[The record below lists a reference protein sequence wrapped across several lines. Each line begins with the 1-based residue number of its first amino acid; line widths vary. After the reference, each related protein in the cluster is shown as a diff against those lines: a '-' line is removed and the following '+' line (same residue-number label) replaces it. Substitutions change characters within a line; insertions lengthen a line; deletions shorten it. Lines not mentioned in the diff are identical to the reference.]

1 MGPFETRVKRKLDRE
16 HSGPTVDPSNRMRVR
31 ICQLTFVGLIFALVY
46 SSFKF
51 PIEWEDH
58 ASYYS
63 GFWTRHGI
71 EFLRFRNTIRLLQI
85 LILAACL
92 GIFNWYLEGL
102 NTSLEKFLRK
112 RRNIPTMASFLLFFL
127 QFGVLWPFMFV
138 WTAEGIIWML
148 AFPSFV
154 VITEFIILHHHLEEN
169 QVLVPWMETQLYDAV
184 VDAIPYL
191 SPSRYLSIP
200 PVNVRA
206 RRLWQLLISLFAL
219 NILLIPKYH
228 PWTYD
233 LNTTGFFQ
241 VPFLLLYGELLM
253 SDLIVLCCI
262 SLIPFFFMN
271 IVLYFKY
278 RNLVNTYLPDNHRF
292 RVTTTILKTMVILQP
307 IFAGIYWFISW
318 LAYIGGN

>member
-1 MGPFETRVKRKLDRE
+1 MSEMRKEGAMDRE
-16 HSGPTVDPSNRMRVR
+16 PRPDAASSTLRTR
-31 ICQLTFVGLIFALVY
+31 ICQLTFIGLIFALVY

-58 ASYYS
+58 ASFYS

-85 LILAACL
+85 LLLAAML

-112 RRNIPTMASFLLFFL
+112 RENIPIMVSYLLFFL
-127 QFGVLWPFMFV
+127 QFGVLFPFLFV
-138 WTAEGIIWML
+138 WTEEGMIWIL

-154 VITEFIILHHHLEEN
+154 VLTEFIILQIHFEEH
-169 QVLVPWMETQLYDAV
+169 QVPVPWPEAQVYDSVA
-184 VDAIPYL
+184 DAIPYL
-191 SPSRYLSIP
+191 SPSRYSSIP
-200 PVNVRA
+200 PLNVRA

-219 NILLIPKYH
+219 FILLMPKYH

-241 VPFLLLYGELLM
+241 VPFLLVYGELLM
-253 SDLIVLCCI
+253 SVLIVLCCF
-262 SLIPFFFMN
+262 SLIPFFFVN
-271 IVLYFKY
+271 VVLYFKY

-292 RVTTTILKTMVILQP
+292 RVTTSLLKAMVILQP